1 VRENFTRAPVAP
13 RRESG
18 FHGGFAKKLFG
29 TGGATKISGLKLTVG
44 AI

>member
-1 VRENFTRAPVAP
+1 MRENFTRATVMPHP
-13 RRESG
+13 ESD

-29 TGGATKISGLKLTVG
+29 TGGARKISELKLTVG